1 MNRKTF
7 LLITGLIISSLFPV
21 LGQNYQFDVLVY
33 TIPDKWHDQA
43 LPTALSE
50 FKDMAETNFFG
61 FTWTQQ
67 GSNFNDDYLK
77 KFAVVVFLNAI
88 PDQLTANE
96 LASFKRFIEN
106 GGGFVGIHAAAV
118 SAKSDDW
125 YKKLVGRVF
134 IAHPDK
140 QTAVMSVKDKN
151 FPATMQL
158 PDKWIWTDEWYEF
171 GEALTPNQHVLVTVD
186 ESTYDVKRVG
196 EKREKYG
203 MGEFHPTCWYQEY
216 DGGRSF
222 YTAMGHMEISYKDP
236 WFLKL
241 IYGGIYWAAT
251 GKGMPK

>member
-50 FKDMAETNFFG
+50 LKDMAEANFFG
-61 FTWTQQ
+61 FTWIQQ

-106 GGGFVGIHAAAV
+106 GGGYVGIHAAAV

-140 QTAVMSVKDKN
+140 QTAVMTVKDKN

-171 GEALTPNQHVLVTVD
+171 GEALTPNQHVLLTVD
-186 ESTYDVKRVG
+186 EATYDVKRVG

-203 MGEFHPTCWYQEY
+203 MGEFHPVCWYQEY